1 MSLRQSLINSDRGW
15 LIFVQRPIAVVLLA
29 VSAALLALAA
39 YGGFS
44 RRKDWR
50 ARLVET
56 ETTQREGT

>member
-1 MSLRQSLINSDRGW
+1 
-15 LIFVQRPIAVVLLA
+15 VLLV
-29 VSAALLALAA
+29 VSVALLALAA

-50 ARLVET
+50 ARLVEA